1 MSFRLDTKL
10 KSNLEYF
17 AKEKAK
23 SLAKEAEQRLTDKY
37 KDLIDWYYAG
47 YMPGLNNYR
56 DPYYERKWRLY
67 NSAFPYYKNSGQY
80 RIYGGVEITG
90 EKLGTYPSLDGNG
103 FSGQD
108 LLDKF
113 IYTGSG
119 TYHGGDWHGGYG
131 DSASFSIY
139 DELNKFRDQ
148 LQNEFESRCHS

>member
-23 SLAKEAEQRLTDKY
+23 LLAREAEQRLTNKY
-37 KDLIDWYYAG
+37 LDLIDWYYAG
-47 YMPGLNNYR
+47 YMPSLSSYG

-67 NSAFPYYKNSGQY
+67 NSGVPYYKNSGQY
-80 RIYGGVEITG
+80 YFYGGVRITG
-90 EKLGTYPSLDGNG
+90 EKLGIYPSLNGAG

-113 IYTGSG
+113 IYTGGG

-131 DSASFSIY
+131 EPSSFSVY
-139 DELNKFRDQ
+139 KELDKFREQ
-148 LQNEFESRCHS
+148 LKSEFESRCHS